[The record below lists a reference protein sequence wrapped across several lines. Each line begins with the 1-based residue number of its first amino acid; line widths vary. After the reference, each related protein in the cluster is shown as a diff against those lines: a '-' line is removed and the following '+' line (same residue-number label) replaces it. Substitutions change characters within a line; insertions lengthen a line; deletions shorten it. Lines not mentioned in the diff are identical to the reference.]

1 MPTLPWCSPSYQF
14 WSIFL
19 RMSTVS
25 PFLNDSSL
33 EEIHLNV
40 LFFFPRCI
48 AVILQMSILTGS
60 AFGWLMYFQYWK
72 KICWAQLAKDA
83 PWKIFRIH
91 LKHYHFRN
99 DWKRANINIMSDL
112 NHRQINMRFKGGDRR
127 LLFRL
132 WFRGEELWCLK

>member
-1 MPTLPWCSPSYQF
+1 MLSLIPVLINFPEDVDSISFLKWQLPGRDTFKCF
-14 WSIFL
+14 I
-19 RMSTVS
+19 
-25 PFLNDSSL
+25 
-33 EEIHLNV
+33 
-40 LFFFPRCI
+40 FFFPWCT

-99 DWKRANINIMSDL
+99 DWKRAKINIMSDL

-127 LLFRL
+127 LLFSL
-132 WFRGEELWCLK
+132 WFSGEELWCLK